1 VQSHDH
7 RQTPFILG
15 LNDRHVLTSL
25 LFTFSLLDSSRDGDL
40 FLPSTGSDIKS
51 EFSLEPEKLEI
62 ALSDVA
68 ELKLSHYDHMEIHL
82 LSEKYLEWV

>member
-1 VQSHDH
+1 MC
-7 RQTPFILG
+7 
-15 LNDRHVLTSL
+15 
-25 LFTFSLLDSSRDGDL
+25 RDGDL

-68 ELKLSHYDHMEIHL
+68 ELLIETLSSLCEYEPLDPVDL
-82 LSEKYLEWV
+82 KKRSNFT